1 MKRPLTIL
9 RHVFGYS
16 GGCIIYGGAHGTM
29 VVVAALAAAV
39 VLTVLLIHIYTEIA
53 IGQG

>member
-1 MKRPLTIL
+1 M
-9 RHVFGYS
+9 YS
-16 GGCIIYGGAHGTM
+16 VIVVVYIIYGGAHGTM
-29 VVVAALAAAV
+29 VVAALVAAL